1 MAIMANSCDARWR
14 HYHGRGDQNAPAV
27 SDVAKQLAKQ
37 DLDSGASETAS
48 AIIERITTEVINDRK
63 KVAKKFLRQ
72 SKLAKAGR
80 LGKGPQQERTGA
92 VKGGGQGLEQAPAK
106 NNPAA
111 DTVVAEDVEEHVGD
125 ADGKAKRKRG
135 KRKRGRSGQG
145 AKSGPDRQQ
154 AAPVAVQGRPSGAP
168 RGNGQIQFPRNDN
181 RPNLSLPRE
190 ERRVEVDRQLAA
202 QNGTRP
208 TRWANP
214 LYKPPGA
221 VRLGGTPEGPLNVL
235 WTTVGDVSVRHPPL
249 IVAPAP
255 TTPSFW
261 PSSLAPLSSSRSG
274 FYISEKSIRIPLS

>member
-1 MAIMANSCDARWR
+1 M
-14 HYHGRGDQNAPAV
+14 GEGDQNATAV
-27 SDVAKQLAKQ
+27 SEVAKQLAKQ
-37 DLDSGASETAS
+37 DLEGGASETAS
-48 AIIERITTEVINDRK
+48 TIIERITTEVINDRK

-72 SKLAKAGR
+72 SKLAKAGK

-92 VKGGGQGLEQAPAK
+92 DGGGGQGLGGAPAE

-111 DTVVAEDVEEHVGD
+111 DAVVAEDVEEHVGD

-135 KRKRGRSGQG
+135 KRKRGRGG
-145 AKSGPDRQQ
+145 HGTKSGPDRQQ

-168 RGNGQIQFPRNDN
+168 RGNGTDLTFLYLVSRGELKWTNDWLHTTE
-181 RPNLSLPRE
+181 PGLHG
-190 ERRVEVDRQLAA
+190 
-202 QNGTRP
+202 GT
-208 TRWANP
+208 NP

-221 VRLGGTPEGPLNVL
+221 ARLGGTPEGPLNVL

-261 PSSLAPLSSSRSG
+261 ASSPAALSSSRSG
-274 FYISEKSIRIPLS
+274 FYISEKGIRIPLS